1 MNKFWNWIKNG
12 LEDNPTILLYG
23 AIGGNDTWFDD
34 DVTPKQFKAELAAC
48 NGADITVK
56 INSPGGDVFAAAEI
70 YTALKEYKGGV
81 EVEVDALA
89 ASSASVIAMAGDIVS
104 ISPAGMLMIHNPV
117 TIAIGDADEMKTAA
131 HTLDEIKESIINA
144 YELKTKLP
152 RDKISK
158 LMDAETWFNAR
169 KAQEMGFVD
178 EILFTEDDAEKSADD
193 ALIFSRAAITNCFLD
208 KIKAKKQIK
217 GVDATHFYKR
227 LNLISLKGMNK

>member
-1 MNKFWNWIKNG
+1 MGNKFWKWVKNS
-12 LEDNPTILLYG
+12 LEENPTLLLYG
-23 AIGGNDTWFDD
+23 TIGGDYTWFDD
-34 DVTPKQFKAELAAC
+34 DVTPKKFKTELNAC

-81 EVEVDALA
+81 EVEIDALA
-89 ASSASVIAMAGDIVS
+89 ASAASVIAMAGDTVA
-104 ISPAGMLMIHNPV
+104 ISPAGMLMIHNPAML
-117 TIAIGDADEMKTAA
+117 AIGDSDEMKTAA
-131 HTLDEIKESIINA
+131 RTLDEIKESIINA

-178 EILFTEDDAEKSADD
+178 EILFTEDDAGNKVED
-193 ALIFSRAAITNCFLD
+193 ALIFSRSAITNCLLD

-217 GVDATHFYKR
+217 GEDAKHFYKR
-227 LNLISLKGMNK
+227 LNLIAH